1 MLRKSTLREIK
12 SSLARYLAIFSI
24 VALGVGFFAGL
35 KDTKASMVEE
45 ARNYLNAC
53 NMYDYQILSSYG
65 IDEDSVRTAASEKGV
80 SGAEASI
87 QIDVLA
93 AGENENDN
101 EAVLK
106 AISIPESINTVA
118 LVEGRMPQADNECLV
133 DDYNLKGGMYKVG
146 ATIKLSSN
154 NDKGTLKKFNEK
166 EFKIVGRISSPL
178 YLDYQRGSSS
188 LGNGS
193 LDTFFY
199 IRESA
204 FNTDYYTNLYVTLEG
219 EAPAFS
225 EEENSKLDSYEDS
238 MEALAETI
246 TADRRETARK
256 EAQEKLDEKKQ
267 EYEDGLKEYNDEK
280 AAADRKIRDGES
292 KISSGS
298 RKLSKNKKSIQA
310 QLSELQGNKKKLE
323 SGIAQAEKGK
333 SDAKAAHDAEL
344 MTDEEYN
351 QTIAKLNGTIAT
363 AKTNLKAVEKG
374 ISRCNDGLKE
384 IDKQD
389 NKLEK
394 SKKELESG
402 KKTADAEFADAKKK
416 LDDAAEE
423 LDKAQKEIDEMET
436 GNSYALART
445 ENAGYSSFDSNS
457 SIVSNIAK
465 VFPVF
470 FFLVA
475 ALVCMTTMTR
485 MVDEQRTQIGI
496 LKALGYSNRAVLSK
510 YMFYSGSGAMLGA
523 LFGFFVGCKVFPLVI
538 WHAYTMMY
546 SFSETVPFVF
556 DWKLLAISL
565 AATMLCSMGA
575 TWVSVSADF
584 KEAPSELIRPK
595 TPSAGKRILLERIK
609 PVWNHLSFLY
619 KVSMRNIFRYKKR
632 FFMMVLGV
640 SGCTALLI
648 AGIGINTTIS
658 RVAEYQFGEVSLYD
672 YQLIFSKNMDAD
684 RQADFMKFAEKETDG
699 RVGDVLFLHSANLD
713 AYNGKKKIEATCVAT
728 DSADFGRYI
737 NLHYGSEE
745 LPYPGD
751 GECIIVRKVQKELG
765 ANIGDEITLKE
776 GYRDMTVKVA
786 GICDYYVGE
795 VVFMNN
801 STYEAGMGKK
811 PEIKTAYVLAPSGS
825 DEVATREIATAAGQ
839 YDDVAAVSVNLDTID
854 VVDKMMESLKAIV
867 FVVILCAGLLAF
879 IVLFN
884 LTNINITERIRE
896 IATIK
901 VLGFN
906 QLETS
911 QYVFRENIFLT
922 AIAALVG
929 IPLGNW
935 LLRFVIDNI
944 VVSMIYFQPRLKP
957 ADYVIAVV
965 LTFVFALIVNLAMQ
979 KRLRDVSMTESLK
992 SIE

>member
-80 SGAEASI
+80 SGAEASV

-256 EAQEKLDEKKQ
+256 DAQEELDEKKQ
-267 EYEDGLKEYNDEK
+267 EYEDSLNKYNNEK
-280 AAADRKIRDGES
+280 ASAERKIKNAENKIINGEKTIEQNRS
-292 KISSGS
+292 DLNARLKDTKAQLATLTSQLEGVIQRIAAHEAAGDVTSEEYLQL
-298 RKLSKNKKSIQA
+298 KATQA
-310 QLSELQGNKKKLE
+310 QLQG
-323 SGIAQAEKGK
+323 GI
-333 SDAKAAHDAEL
+333 
-344 MTDEEYN
+344 
-351 QTIAKLNGTIAT
+351 
-363 AKTNLKAVEKG
+363 KT
-374 ISRCNDGLKE
+374 CNDGISQIEAGLAQLDKSQADLDKGEKE
-384 IDKQD
+384 V
-389 NKLEK
+389 
-394 SKKELESG
+394 KKNRRKANS
-402 KKTADAEFADAKKK
+402 EFADAKKK

-436 GNSYALART
+436 GNSYALAKT
-445 ENAGYSSFDSNS
+445 DNAGYSSFDSNS

-465 VFPVF
+465 IFPVF

-496 LKALGYSNRAVLSK
+496 LKALGYSNKAVLGK
-510 YMFYSGSGAMLGA
+510 YMLYSGSGAVLGS
-523 LFGFFVGCKVFPLVI
+523 LFGFFVGCRVFPMVI

-556 DWKLLAISL
+556 DWKLLAVSL

-575 TWVSVSADF
+575 TWVAVSADF

-595 TPSAGKRILLERIK
+595 TPRAGKRILLERIK
-609 PVWNHLSFLY
+609 PVWDRLGFLY

-672 YQLIFSKNMDAD
+672 YQLIFSRDMDED
-684 RQADFMKFAEKETDG
+684 SQADFMEFAGKETDG
-699 RVGDVLFLHSANLD
+699 RAGDVLFLHSANLD
-713 AYNGKKKIEATCVAT
+713 AYNGKKKIETTCVAT
-728 DSADFGRYI
+728 DSTDFGRYI
-737 NLHYGSEE
+737 NLHYGNEE
-745 LPYPGD
+745 LAYPGD

-801 STYEAGMGKK
+801 STYEAGMGKR
-811 PEIKTAYVLAPSGS
+811 PEIKTAYVLAPDGS
-825 DEVATREIATAAGQ
+825 DEAAIREIATAAGQ

-922 AIAALVG
+922 AIAALAG

-957 ADYVIAVV
+957 ADYVIAVI